1 MTVELNFLI
10 GLSFMIAFFILLIIF
25 GLPANYQLINTF
37 DFLWLGGGIV
47 VITTGCVVLTGIP
60 CAILEASYGFA
71 TLLTY
76 LGVTGLISSTT
87 TGNIDI
93 IKAFIFTPLS
103 IGIIYVVSKL
113 ARGGG

>member
-1 MTVELNFLI
+1 MIMELDFI
-10 GLSFMIAFFILLIIF
+10 IAFVTMAALFAMLGILGMPSYYNIM
-25 GLPANYQLINTF
+25 NTF

-47 VITTGCVVLTGIP
+47 AVTTGCVVLTGIP

-76 LGVTGLISSTT
+76 IGTGILASGSIE
-87 TGNIDI
+87 NM
-93 IKAFIFTPLS
+93 IKGLIFTPIS
-103 IGIIYVVSKL
+103 IGLIYIISKL